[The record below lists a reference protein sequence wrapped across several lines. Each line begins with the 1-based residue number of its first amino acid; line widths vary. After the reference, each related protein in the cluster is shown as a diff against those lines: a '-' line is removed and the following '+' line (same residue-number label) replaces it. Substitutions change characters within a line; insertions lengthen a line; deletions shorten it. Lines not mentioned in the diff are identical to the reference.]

1 MKSAIFI
8 DHQLFYYLIRII
20 LLKVTYLGYIMTF
33 TFICGGNQVICET
46 CDQWYHAG
54 CQNIHTLSYD
64 QLGDSELNIS
74 WHCIICNNPNYSYTV
89 HDYQSIEIT
98 SSLSNSNILDLPPE
112 SRQNKHNASSFI
124 NTY

>member
-1 MKSAIFI
+1 MFCI
-8 DHQLFYYLIRII
+8 LFKIHTIKWWYS
-20 LLKVTYLGYIMTF
+20 LKQGDSLAKTKFVS
-33 TFICGGNQVICET
+33 
-46 CDQWYHAG
+46 WYHAG

-98 SSLSNSNILDLPPE
+98 SDGHISESLMSLSSHVSVPMMISGLILSITFDNLHSLDL
-112 SRQNKHNASSFI
+112 I
-124 NTY
+124 D